1 MARNEAINTPAQGTA
16 FHCLLWCFI
25 ELDRLMI
32 KEGWDTRLI
41 GQIHDSIILDVN
53 PAEFDYVMETV
64 KRVTMHDLPEHWKW
78 INVPME
84 IDIDVFEVDG
94 SWVK

>member
-1 MARNEAINTPAQGTA
+1 M
-16 FHCLLWCFI
+16 
-25 ELDRLMI
+25 
-32 KEGWDTRLI
+32 
-41 GQIHDSIILDVN
+41 DV
-53 PAEFDYVMETV
+53 V
-64 KRVTMHDLPEHWKW
+64 KQVTMHDLPNTWKW